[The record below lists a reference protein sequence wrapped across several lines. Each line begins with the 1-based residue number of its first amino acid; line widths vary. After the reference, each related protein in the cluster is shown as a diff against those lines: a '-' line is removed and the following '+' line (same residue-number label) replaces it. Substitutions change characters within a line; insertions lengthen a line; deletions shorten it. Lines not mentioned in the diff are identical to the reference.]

1 MSLVSIKEEEKKEI
15 TIHVRL
21 FQNGIFWGDHHCDS
35 GTACLV
41 WLAKRVTKAV
51 LDWFTIIKPMHLF
64 LWVSQLSKAGK
75 GNHDI
80 KNR

>member
-1 MSLVSIKEEEKKEI
+1 MGYS
-15 TIHVRL
+15 
-21 FQNGIFWGDHHCDS
+21 GGDHHCDS

-51 LDWFTIIKPMHLF
+51 FDWFTIIKPMHLF

-80 KNR
+80 KKTIIQLVKKLIKNM